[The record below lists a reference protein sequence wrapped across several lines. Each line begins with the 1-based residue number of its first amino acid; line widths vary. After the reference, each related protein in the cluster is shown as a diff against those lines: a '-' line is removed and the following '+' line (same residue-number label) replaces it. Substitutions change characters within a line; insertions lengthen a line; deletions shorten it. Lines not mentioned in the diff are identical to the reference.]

1 MRTKG
6 LLTNSEFLHI
16 TQIKREF
23 LTILSTNTKWGK
35 RLHKILQFVEEKEQ
49 INGAHH
55 WSKN

>member
-55 WSKN
+55 